1 MRTFRLSKS
10 RITAGLQCGKRLW
23 LAIHRPELE
32 VYSADTQ
39 RRFAAGN
46 NVGEVARE
54 LYGAGELIDGG
65 RNLSQALRDT
75 TAALAAPGDVMLYEA
90 TFRHSGVLI
99 RADVLERRDGRY
111 RMVEVKSAT
120 RLKEYHLQDVAIQAW
135 VTEGAGVPLDVLGV
149 AVIDTDF
156 VYPGGGDY
164 HGLLHEIAVADQ
176 ARPLMA
182 HIPGW
187 VRGFNELLAGPLPA
201 IRTGPQCRRPFEC
214 PFIAFCE
221 EQEGK
226 LPRARG
232 DELDL
237 AGACTPAATMDA
249 TIDVTA
255 GAVDQAA
262 PAFLAALSYPRY
274 YLDFETVQFAVPPWV
289 GTKPF
294 QQLVFQWSCHVETRP
309 GELEH
314 LEFLDISGEPPMR
327 AAAEALLAALGAAG
341 PIFVYH
347 DSEKW
352 RLTEM
357 ARMFPDLA
365 PRLEAV
371 MGRLVDLLRLTRD
384 HYRHPALGGSY
395 SLKTVL
401 PTIDPELNH
410 ALLADVQ
417 DGLSA
422 QAAFHEAMAPHT
434 TADRRE
440 AVRRS
445 LLEYCA
451 LDTLAL
457 VRVAHRL
464 GSG

>member
-1 MRTFRLSKS
+1 MSTMRTFRLSKS

-46 NVGEVARE
+46 SVGEIARE
-54 LYGAGELIDGG
+54 LYGDGRLIGEGVP
-65 RNLSQALRDT
+65 LSQALRDT
-75 TAALAAPGDVMLYEA
+75 EAALAEPGDMTLYEA
-90 TFRHSGVLI
+90 TFRHRGVLI
-99 RADVLERRDGRY
+99 RADILERRDGRY

-135 VTEGAGVPLDVLGV
+135 VTEGAGVPLDVVGV
-149 AVIDTDF
+149 AVIDTGF

-164 HGLLHEIAVADQ
+164 RGLLREVPVADQ

-187 VRGFNELLAGPLPA
+187 VRGFNELLGGPLPA
-201 IRTGPQCRRPFEC
+201 IRTGQQCRRPFEC
-214 PFIAFCE
+214 PFIPFCE

-226 LPRARG
+226 LPCAK
-232 DELDL
+232 DDDLDL
-237 AGACTPAATMDA
+237 AGACAPRAPADPADGSLDPAAAD
-249 TIDVTA
+249 
-255 GAVDQAA
+255 
-262 PAFLAALSYPRY
+262 FLAALPYPRY
-274 YLDFETVQFAVPPWV
+274 YLDFETVQFAVPLWA
-289 GTKPF
+289 GTKPY
-294 QQLVFQWSCHVETRP
+294 QQLVFQWSCHVEDRP

-314 LEFLDISGEPPMR
+314 REFLDTSGDAPMR
-327 AAAEALLAALGAAG
+327 AAAEALLAALGDQG

-347 DSEKW
+347 DFEKW
-352 RLTEM
+352 RLVEM
-357 ARMFPDLA
+357 AQLFPDLA
-365 PRLEAV
+365 PALEAV
-371 MGRLVDLLRLTRD
+371 TGRLVDLLRLTRD
-384 HYRHPALGGSY
+384 HYGHPALNGSY
-395 SLKTVL
+395 SLKVVL
-401 PTIDPELNH
+401 PTIAPELDH
-410 ALLADVQ
+410 ALLEDVH

-422 QAAFHEAMAPHT
+422 QAAFHEALAPDT
-434 TADRRE
+434 TEERR
-440 AVRRS
+440 AVIRRV

-457 VRVAHRL
+457 VRVAHHL